1 MRKTVRSIN
10 VISMISG
17 GIIGVELMLLL
28 GRDRNTF
35 SIINSEILTDVWLAN
50 STTTDITL
58 ATIRRLTFTV
68 EDIPT
73 RTHKATDA
81 KLLLEFERIET
92 KPTAIALTDWL
103 VFWNMFP
110 PPIKTLR
117 TAKLMA
123 FIACLQIV
131 DFQCSLRERMITLS
145 LSTSVLC
152 PVLSLYVHVMV
163 YSNNS
168 FHSVI

>member
-1 MRKTVRSIN
+1 MRKIII
-10 VISMISG
+10 VIPMISG
-17 GIIGVELMLLL
+17 GIIGVVVILLL
-28 GRDRNTF
+28 GCDRNTF
-35 SIINSEILTDVWLAN
+35 SIISSEIRTDVWLAN

-73 RTHKATDA
+73 RTCKTTDA

-92 KPTAIALTDWL
+92 KPTVIALTDWL

-110 PPIKTLR
+110 PPLKALR
-117 TAKLMA
+117 ATKFME

-131 DFQCSLRERMITLS
+131 DFQCSLRERMIALS
-145 LSTSVLC
+145 LNVLC

-163 YSNNS
+163 YNNK
-168 FHSVI
+168 VPL